1 METRTLPHTDLTVP
15 RACLGAMTFGAQADE
30 AVAARLADMCLER
43 GLNFFDTAN
52 IYNQGASE
60 AMLGRLLKGRRG
72 RVVLATK
79 VRMKMEAAPEE
90 TGLSRAA
97 ILKAVESSLR
107 RLQTDWVD
115 ICYLH
120 APDDAVPVEQ
130 SLWAMD
136 ALVRAGKVRAIGLSN
151 YAGWQVVETLWIS
164 ERRGW
169 RPPAVT
175 QVMYNLLARGV
186 EQEYVPMCR
195 RFGVAMLAYNPLAA
209 GLLTGKQHA
218 AAPLAGTRFDNNPLY
233 LDRYWHPVFFEAVE
247 RLRCAAAAAGRSQI
261 DVSLNWL
268 LHHTAAD
275 GVVLG
280 ASKPEQLAENLD
292 ALERGPL
299 PPEVVEV
306 CDAVWKDLRGVTPKY
321 NR

>member
-1 METRTLPHTDLTVP
+1 METRTLLHTDLAVP

-90 TGLSRAA
+90 SGLSRAA

-130 SLWAMD
+130 SLEAMD

-195 RFGVAMLAYNPLAA
+195 RFGVALLAYNPLAA
-209 GLLTGKQHA
+209 GLLTGKQQA

-247 RLRCAAAAAGRSQI
+247 RLRRAAAAAGRSLI

-299 PPEVVEV
+299 PAEVVEV
-306 CDAVWKDLRGVTPKY
+306 CEAAWKDLRGVTPKY